1 MASVQRDVKQVWR
14 ERLDTVYPFE
24 SRFYEDVLRMRYGPL
39 GDLASL
45 VGGVALLAILIAALG
60 LLSLAA
66 YHVQTRTK
74 EIGVRKAL
82 GASIFEV
89 VTQLS
94 RPFALLVAGAAVVAA
109 PVAWI
114 LNQWWLQLMTDAVE
128 VRIGVVLLCVVSLI
142 GISLLTIATQTVRAA
157 RIDPARTLRDE

>member
-1 MASVQRDVKQVWR
+1 
-14 ERLDTVYPFE
+14 
-24 SRFYEDVLRMRYGPL
+24 
-39 GDLASL
+39 
-45 VGGVALLAILIAALG
+45 
-60 LLSLAA
+60 
-66 YHVQTRTK
+66 
-74 EIGVRKAL
+74 
-82 GASIFEV
+82 
-89 VTQLS
+89 LS